1 MLLTRHVFRPVIG
14 KGKNPG
20 ASLWANTN
28 FRAQHFDSVFQIES
42 WKILLANLLWT
53 CSEISKFPWKR
64 KSYIVSTWTFI
75 QLGTVFGKKI
85 TNYTIIRLVVV
96 RSVDKCVKFQL
107 LKSHLRFIL
116 QIHQM
121 LFKNISKGF
130 DILLISFLTLKFK
143 NLWFQ
148 CDGWKQ

>member
-20 ASLWANTN
+20 ASLWANTI

-64 KSYIVSTWTFI
+64 KSYIVSTWPFI
-75 QLGTVFGKKI
+75 QLRTFFGKKI

-107 LKSHLRFIL
+107 LNSSHIYV
-116 QIHQM
+116 
-121 LFKNISKGF
+121 LFYKYTRCYSRIFRKVLIFYLFHF
-130 DILLISFLTLKFK
+130 DFK
-143 NLWFQ
+143 V
-148 CDGWKQ
+148 